1 MSLLYHCGE
10 IVAHSPLQNCFNSVT
25 LKCFKHEQPVYGLAG
40 ASQPEL
46 SPDFDSVTQRR
57 QVWLFE
63 TFRGGL
69 AVVFWI
75 IVLLHNPSA
84 LKLQGLSWYPDI
96 LFHDFLVASTIHGFI
111 NYSNSSRAWSS
122 KADRDHHAWLVV
134 WSSTDF
140 HQSTEYFQWSSRCF
154 SFLFVG
160 PVVDLGLDLFPWTQ
174 FLIVESWALTLT
186 LASGGL

>member
-1 MSLLYHCGE
+1 MVLPEHLNRNQVQTLTRSLKDVKFDFLRLSE
-10 IVAHSPLQNCFNSVT
+10 EDLLLCFGS
-25 LKCFKHEQPVYGLAG
+25 
-40 ASQPEL
+40 L
-46 SPDFDSVTQRR
+46 SY
-57 QVWLFE
+57 
-63 TFRGGL
+63 
-69 AVVFWI
+69 
-75 IVLLHNPSA
+75 NPSA